1 MTNAHAL
8 RIGIAIAVLAVGT
21 SAAGQAQE
29 THLWPRF
36 SIGVGSFAISTTDEI
51 GIDGEIGSGTRKVS
65 VSTDLGL
72 PEDQTL
78 FAAGLEWQFASRH
91 SLDLSYYSLDR
102 DGSRSLDR
110 NIQIGDRVF
119 PVGARAEASFK
130 TTSIELGYTYWFH
143 RSDKTGFGG
152 TVGLVDLALD
162 ASASATLRLGGSG
175 ATVSDSAH
183 ASTDLPV
190 PMIGVNFKAEPWNRF
205 VFRARGRFLP
215 AVTIDKWDGE
225 AASYTVSGEYFL
237 IRQLSLGASYD
248 GNYYRADVD
257 DADWNGSVDLESTG
271 WKFFLRGSF

>member
-1 MTNAHAL
+1 MPNTRAR
-8 RIGIAIAVLAVGT
+8 RIGIAAAVLAVAT
-21 SAAGQAQE
+21 STAGLAQE

-51 GIDGEIGSGTRKVS
+51 GIDGEIGSGDRKVD

-78 FAAGLEWQFASRH
+78 FAAGLEWQFATRH

-119 PVGARAEASFK
+119 PVGAQAEASFK
-130 TTSIELGYTYWFH
+130 TTTYELGYTYWFH
-143 RSDKTGFGG
+143 RSDRTGFGG
-152 TVGLVDLALD
+152 TVGLVDVALD
-162 ASASATLRLGGSG
+162 ASASATVRLGGAGGTISR
-175 ATVSDSAH
+175 SAH

-215 AVTIDKWDGE
+215 SVKIDKWDGE

-248 GNYYRADVD
+248 GNYYRADVA
-257 DADWNGSVDLESTG
+257 DANWNGSVDLESTG